1 MDKTLGYLRESMSNY
16 SDSDVCQTIYKKMLA
31 KNYSDEEEFVK
42 ELNDEEMDFLDHVLG
57 KEIKYAQDEQD
68 DQRSRE
74 LNEVYELLF

>member
-16 SDSDVCQTIYKKMLA
+16 LDSDVCQKIYKKMLA
-31 KNYSDEEEFVK
+31 KHYSNEEEFVK
-42 ELNDEEMDFLDHVLG
+42 DLNDEEMDFLDHVLG

-68 DQRSRE
+68 HQRSRE